1 MNASKAEFWLCLAR
15 AFLPPVSETVRFAL
29 RECLADDL
37 RELAQQLDYPVAE
50 PIAAY
55 RRAIAA
61 LPHGEAALVR
71 YSRLFLTPGTA
82 HPHINAG
89 AYFDGSVNGDTVRK
103 LAECY
108 RVCGLQKDASL
119 ADLPDH
125 AAVQLEFAAW
135 LFAVAAGRAQ
145 GDATEETPIS
155 AATFIA
161 AFVARWAPL
170 LRQDLEQAG
179 ERFGLADNPWLH
191 LARILETVAA
201 IEAAPACEPPPQPE
215 ASEIERLRRQYAGRM
230 PDAAELAGLRATL
243 EEQGLSAAHV
253 SVPLETRD
261 AADGLTPLAPPWPPR
276 HALPVE

>member
-1 MNASKAEFWLCLAR
+1 MTEAAR
-15 AFLPPVSETVRFAL
+15 SAL

-37 RELAQQLDYPVAE
+37 QELAQQLGYPVAE

-55 RRAIAA
+55 RRAIDA

-82 HPHINAG
+82 HPHINTG
-89 AYFDGSVNGDTVRK
+89 VYFDGAVNGDTVRK

-108 RVCGLQKDASL
+108 RACGLQKDASL

-125 AAVQLEFAAW
+125 ATVQLEFAAW

-145 GDATEETPIS
+145 GESIQETPIS

-179 ERFGLADNPWLH
+179 ERFGLTDNPWLH

-201 IEAAPACEPPPQPE
+201 IEAAPACVSAPQPE
-215 ASEIERLRRQYAGRM
+215 ASEIERLRRHHAGRM
-230 PDAAELAGLRATL
+230 PDAAELARLRVTL
-243 EEQGLSAAHV
+243 EEQGLSGAHLT
-253 SVPLETRD
+253 VPLETRD
-261 AADGLTPLAPPWPPR
+261 AADGLTPMAPPRPPR